1 MSEGPEEF
9 STFVATPHEYIKDQI
24 YARWY
29 EYHADLSM
37 HDIVDGLAYDVALL
51 VAHTLDTRIRN
62 GIGITDDEL
71 MEFILAEW
79 WVIVMDQVTTL
90 N

>member
-1 MSEGPEEF
+1 MWEGEF
-9 STFVATPHEYIKDQI
+9 STFVVTPNEFIKDEI

-29 EYHADLSM
+29 EYHADVLMS
-37 HDIVDGLAYDVALL
+37 DRVDGLTYDMVLL

-62 GIGITDDEL
+62 GIGITNDEL
-71 MEFILAEW
+71 MDFILSEW